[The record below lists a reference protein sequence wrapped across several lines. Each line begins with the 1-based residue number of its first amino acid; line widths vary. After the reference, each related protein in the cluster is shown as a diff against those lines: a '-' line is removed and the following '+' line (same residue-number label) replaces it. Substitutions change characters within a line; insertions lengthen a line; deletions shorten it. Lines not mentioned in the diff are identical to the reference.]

1 MMCVWHNDFL
11 RFLKETTFQGLTGN
25 ISFDEKGDVLGS
37 YEILNLVGLHHDRSV
52 AIPVGRFQQFL
63 YPLHSSL
70 KKYYNRCLP
79 FEQHTIDAMA
89 FN

>member
-25 ISFDEKGDVLGS
+25 IRFDEKGDVLGS

-52 AIPVGRFQQFL
+52 ATPVW
-63 YPLHSSL
+63 
-70 KKYYNRCLP
+70 
-79 FEQHTIDAMA
+79 
-89 FN
+89 